1 MQKLQFILPVDMTK
15 NFYQDFKLG
24 VLGGGQLGRML
35 IQSCVDFNI
44 FTSILDSDITSPC
57 KEFASQF
64 VIGDPTS
71 FDDVYNFGKNLD
83 LITIEVEN
91 VNVEALKKLKSEG
104 KKVYPQPEVIE
115 LIQDKRIQK
124 QFYKEKGI
132 PTADF
137 ILIDHKE
144 DLKNHIDFLPAMQK
158 LGKSGYDGRGVMK
171 LKNAADIEKGFESP
185 SLLEK
190 LIDFD
195 KEISV
200 ITARNEKGEVSVFP
214 VVELVFHPEK
224 NLVEYLFA
232 PASVSEEIVTKAN
245 EIALKVTNELGI
257 IGILAVEM
265 FVTKDGQ
272 VLVNEIAPRP
282 HNSGHHTIKAN
293 YTSQFEQHLRAI
305 LNLPLGS
312 TLSNTNSAMVNI
324 LGEEGYSGIAK
335 YEGLE
340 ELLKMEGVFIHLYGK
355 KFTKPFRKMGHITVV
370 DQNLELLKKKVN
382 TVKSLIKVIA

>member
-1 MQKLQFILPVDMTK
+1 MGK

-24 VLGGGQLGRML
+24 ILGGGQLGRML

-44 FTSILDSDITSPC
+44 HTSVLDADNSSPC
-57 KEFASQF
+57 KEFASKF
-64 VIGDPTS
+64 VLGDPTS
-71 FDDVYNFGKNLD
+71 FDDVYNFGKDLD

-91 VNVEALKKLKSEG
+91 VNVSALQKLESEG
-104 KKVYPQPEVIE
+104 KKVFPQPSVIA
-115 LIQDKRIQK
+115 LIQDKRTQK
-124 QFYKEKGI
+124 QFYKNNNI
-132 PTADF
+132 PTSEF
-137 ILIDHKE
+137 VLIDHKD
-144 DLKNHIDFLPAMQK
+144 DLMKHLDFLPAMQK
-158 LGKSGYDGRGVMK
+158 LGKSGYDGRGVMRIK
-171 LKNAADIEKGFESP
+171 DANDAAKGFESP

-195 KEISV
+195 KEISI
-200 ITARNEKGEVSVFP
+200 ITGRNEKGEISVFP

-232 PASVSEEIVTKAN
+232 PANISEDVENKAI
-245 EIALKVTNELGI
+245 EIALKITKELGI
-257 IGILAVEM
+257 VGILAVEM
-265 FVTKDGQ
+265 FVTKDQQ

-324 LGEEGYSGIAK
+324 LGEDGYSGIAK

-340 ELLKMEGVFIHLYGK
+340 DLLKMEGVFLHLYGK

-370 DQNLELLKKKVN
+370 DDNLEKLKLKVEK
-382 TVKSLIKVIA
+382 VKSIIKVIA

>member
-1 MQKLQFILPVDMTK
+1 MTK

-171 LKNAADIEKGFESP
+171 LKNAVDIEKGFESP

>member
-1 MQKLQFILPVDMTK
+1 MGK

-24 VLGGGQLGRML
+24 ILGGGQLGRML

-44 FTSILDSDITSPC
+44 HTSVLDADNSSPC
-57 KEFASQF
+57 KEFASKF
-64 VIGDPTS
+64 VLGDPTS
-71 FDDVYNFGKNLD
+71 FDDVYNFGKDLD
-83 LITIEVEN
+83 LTIEVEN
-91 VNVEALKKLKSEG
+91 VNVSALQKLESEG
-104 KKVYPQPEVIE
+104 KKVFPQPSVIA
-115 LIQDKRIQK
+115 LIQDKRTQK
-124 QFYKEKGI
+124 QFYKNNNI
-132 PTADF
+132 PTSEF
-137 ILIDHKE
+137 VLIDHKD
-144 DLKNHIDFLPAMQK
+144 DLMKHLDFLPAMQK
-158 LGKSGYDGRGVMK
+158 LGKSGYDGRGVMRIK
-171 LKNAADIEKGFESP
+171 DANDATKGFESP

-195 KEISV
+195 KEISI
-200 ITARNEKGEVSVFP
+200 ITGRNEKGEISVFP

-232 PASVSEEIVTKAN
+232 PANISEEVENKAI
-245 EIALKVTNELGI
+245 EIALKITKELGI
-257 IGILAVEM
+257 VGILAVEM
-265 FVTKDGQ
+265 FVTKDQQ

-324 LGEEGYSGIAK
+324 LGEDGYSGIAK

-340 ELLKMEGVFIHLYGK
+340 DLLKMEGVFLHLYGK

-370 DQNLELLKKKVN
+370 DDNLEKLKLKVEK
-382 TVKSLIKVIA
+382 VKSIIKVIA

>member
-1 MQKLQFILPVDMTK
+1 MTK